1 MKQFPTLTGKYFYC
15 TANGSR
21 AHITIVTYPSYLDKK
36 TATTLCKTSGE
47 FIHLGNR
54 LVNDF
59 EAGQLGV
66 HIADICPECITAYG
80 TQPQLASKLPPP
92 QFAPVPRKGQRRTR
106 KKDVTC

>member
-21 AHITIVTYPSYLDKK
+21 AHITIVTHPTYLDKK
-36 TATTLCKTSGE
+36 STTTLCKTSAE

-59 EAGQLGV
+59 QAGQMGV
-66 HIADICPECITAYG
+66 HIAEVCPECLAEYHI
-80 TQPQLASKLPPP
+80 QPQLASNLPQP
-92 QFAPVPRKGQRRTR
+92 QFKPVPLKGQRRTR
-106 KKDVTC
+106 KKDITC